1 MELTDTLRKLLQ
13 SFERYYD
20 VRAEGVAAPF
30 AAEAEFHSHTEQYF
44 LVKAAHLSDIDSNEY
59 VFFALEPV
67 LTCGRLSE
75 LALAAWEAGL
85 SRVRPYMG
93 HRNSDVSLII
103 LAGRIDDD
111 ALARVR
117 KTRFSKSYRFGL
129 YGWSNFRVLAYEP
142 SSGRTASNRLGKNL
156 MKLVRNL

>member
-1 MELTDTLRKLLQ
+1 MELTDTLRRLLQ

-20 VRAEGVAAPF
+20 VRTEGVAAPF

-67 LTCGRLSE
+67 LTCGRFAELSD
-75 LALAAWEAGL
+75 AAWNAGL

-103 LAGRIDDD
+103 IAERIDDD
-111 ALARVR
+111 ALALVR
-117 KTRFSKSYRFGL
+117 RTRRSKSYKFGL
-129 YGWSNFRVLAYEP
+129 YGWSNFRALAYEA
-142 SSGRTASNRLGKNL
+142 SSERTASNRLGKNL
-156 MKLVRNL
+156 RKLVRNV